1 MTASYDKKN
10 HRKNRL
16 NRRKVMKL
24 TNDTFDFI
32 RFLAETGITAIGAFY
47 ATLAGIWSL
56 PYGKAVM
63 ASCLA
68 LSTLVGAFVEWQRQ
82 KHKKTTFF
90 EGMSDDKD
98 STGIEQ

>member
-1 MTASYDKKN
+1 MS
-10 HRKNRL
+10 
-16 NRRKVMKL
+16 
-24 TNDTFDFI
+24 NDTFDFI

-47 ATLAGIWSL
+47 AAIAEIWSL

-68 LSTLVGAFVEWQRQ
+68 LSTLVGVFTEYQRKQ
-82 KHKKTTFF
+82 HNKTQFF
-90 EGMSDDKD
+90 EGMNDDKD

>member
-1 MTASYDKKN
+1 
-10 HRKNRL
+10 
-16 NRRKVMKL
+16 MKL

-47 ATLAGIWSL
+47 AALAEIWSL

-68 LSTLVGAFVEWQRQ
+68 LSTLVGVFTEYQRN
-82 KHKKTTFF
+82 KHKKQINFF
-90 EGMSDDKD
+90 EGMDGDDKD

>member
-1 MTASYDKKN
+1 
-10 HRKNRL
+10 
-16 NRRKVMKL
+16 MKL

-47 ATLAGIWSL
+47 AALAEIWSL

-68 LSTLVGAFVEWQRQ
+68 LSTLVGVFTEYQRK
-82 KHKKTTFF
+82 KHKQQTEFF
-90 EGMSDDKD
+90 DGMKD
-98 STGIEQ
+98 QE

>member
-1 MTASYDKKN
+1 
-10 HRKNRL
+10 
-16 NRRKVMKL
+16 MKL

-47 ATLAGIWSL
+47 AALAEIWSL

-68 LSTLVGAFVEWQRQ
+68 LSTLVGVFTEYQRN
-82 KHKKTTFF
+82 KHKKQTIFF
-90 EGMSDDKD
+90 EGMDGDDKD